1 MHFPSIPVF
10 GAIRRVYALMIFYGV
25 ILTRLAALPLAGL
38 VIVTVGFDLIALAL
52 GAQGAQAG
60 WVLGV
65 SLFGE
70 LLAELLVMNFLAIR
84 VFRLL
89 LIEHE
94 DERTVF
100 DSSSLNR
107 LGRYSVVH
115 LGLIVAM
122 ALVLGIGWW
131 LFQASAPSMG
141 PIGFGILLPF
151 VLTAFAIYCVGSFVL
166 PAASIPVPYRYQE
179 SIAAARGALVPIALV
194 TLIAVL
200 PWFLLSW
207 GVQTSSGAYVGP
219 TSWVYWAILPLTTVL
234 QCARTISFA
243 VANAVCFEERTG
255 WHPGAEKI
263 EP

>member
-1 MHFPSIPVF
+1 MHFPTIPVF
-10 GAIRRVYALMIFYGV
+10 GAMRRVYALMIFYGV
-25 ILTRLAALPLAGL
+25 ILARLAALPLAGL
-38 VIVTVGFDLIALAL
+38 VIVTIGFDLIALAL
-52 GAQGAQAG
+52 GAQGAQPG
-60 WVLGV
+60 WVIGV
-65 SLFGE
+65 SIFGE
-70 LLAELLVMNFLAIR
+70 LVAELLVMNFLAIR

-89 LIEHE
+89 LIEHD

-107 LGRYSVVH
+107 LGRYGGLH
-115 LGLIVAM
+115 LGLIVLM
-122 ALVLGIGWW
+122 ALVLGAGWW
-131 LFQASAPSMG
+131 LFQTLAPGMG
-141 PIGFGILLPF
+141 TMGFGVLLPF
-151 VLTAFAIYCVGSFVL
+151 ALAAFAIYCAGSFVL

-179 SIAAARGALVPIALV
+179 SFAAARGALVPIAMV
-194 TLIAVL
+194 TLVAVL

-207 GVQTSSGAYVGP
+207 AVQTTSGAYVGP